1 MESVGI
7 HTSAM
12 LIELS
17 ISTWT
22 ARKLDKRVSQEIDLD
37 KGTKTRAG
45 NYNKNLMAGT
55 EMLDAIVK
63 YAANVRA
70 WHNKQTLPWSDSG
83 LRLLPMANFMEYK
96 AQLGTLETNYNT
108 LVDRF
113 LTAYPDLVSAAAF
126 TLGTLFDRED
136 YPVVEKVKDK
146 FGFKYFFSPVPVAGD
161 FRVDTHEAALREL
174 HMQYEEEFERRLQG
188 AMKEAW
194 ARLYEC
200 LDHMKDRLSDDG
212 DKPKIFRDSLVSNAK
227 ELIEVLPKLNI
238 TNDPKLEQARVDL
251 AQALMGIDDAKE
263 LRDNKTVRQDVR
275 ARVDEI
281 LNKFDF

>member
-22 ARKLDKRVSQEIDLD
+22 ARKLDKRVSQEIDFD

-113 LTAYPDLVSAAAF
+113 LTSYPDLVSAAAF

-174 HMQYEEEFERRLQG
+174 HMQYEEEFDRRLQG

-194 ARLYEC
+194 TRLYEC

-227 ELIEVLPKLNI
+227 ELIEILPKLNI

-251 AQALMGIDDAKE
+251 SQALMGIDDAKE

>member
-1 MESVGI
+1 MEAIGI

-12 LIELS
+12 LVELN

-22 ARKLDKRVSQEIDLD
+22 ARKLDKRVSQEIDID

-55 EMLDAIVK
+55 EMLEAIVR
-63 YAANVRA
+63 YAANARA

-83 LRLLPMANFMEYK
+83 ARLLPMANFVEYK
-96 AQLGTLETNYNT
+96 GQLGTLETNYNT

-113 LTAYPDLVSAAAF
+113 ITAYPDLVSAAAF

-136 YPVVEKVKDK
+136 YPVVEKVRGK
-146 FGFKYFFSPVPVAGD
+146 FDFRYFFSPVPVAGD

-174 HMQYEEEFERRLQG
+174 HMQYENEFERRLQG

-194 ARLYEC
+194 SRLYEC
-200 LDHMKDRLSDDG
+200 LDHMKDRLTDDG
-212 DKPKIFRDSLVSNAK
+212 EKPKIFRDSLISNAR
-227 ELIEVLPKLNI
+227 ELIEILPKLNI
-238 TNDPKLEQARVDL
+238 TKDPKLEQARVEL
-251 AQALMGIDDAKE
+251 AQALAGIDDAKE

>member
-12 LIELS
+12 LVELN

-37 KGTKTRAG
+37 KNTKTRAG

-55 EMLDAIVK
+55 ELLDGIVK

-96 AQLGTLETNYNT
+96 AHLGTLETNYNT

-113 LTAYPDLVSAAAF
+113 LTEYPNLISAAAF
-126 TLGTLFDRED
+126 TLGSLFERED
-136 YPVVEKVKDK
+136 YPAVERIKDK

-174 HMQYEEEFERRLQG
+174 HMQYENEFERRLQG

-194 ARLYEC
+194 TRLYEC
-200 LDHMKDRLSDDG
+200 LDHMKERLTDDG
-212 DKPKIFRDSLVSNAK
+212 DKPKILRDSLVSNAK
-227 ELIEVLPKLNI
+227 ELIEILPRLNI

-251 AQALMGIDDAKE
+251 SKALLGIDDAKE
-263 LRDNKTVRQDVR
+263 LRDSKDIRLDVR
-275 ARVDEI
+275 KQVEEI

>member
-12 LIELS
+12 LVELS

-22 ARKLDKRVSQEIDLD
+22 ARKLDKRVSQEIDAD
-37 KGTKTRAG
+37 KGAKARAG

-55 EMLDAIVK
+55 QLLDGIIK

-83 LRLLPMANFMEYK
+83 LRLLPMASFIDYK
-96 AQLGTLETNYNT
+96 ARLGVFEAEHNKLVETFLLE
-108 LVDRF
+108 
-113 LTAYPDLVSAAAF
+113 YPNLVSAAAF
-126 TLGTLFDRED
+126 TLGTLFNRED
-136 YPVVEKVKDK
+136 YPVLEKVKEK
-146 FGFKYFFSPVPVAGD
+146 FGFRYFFSPVPMSGD

-174 HMQYEEEFERRLQG
+174 HMQYENEFDRRLQG

-194 ARLYEC
+194 TRLYEC
-200 LDHMKDRLSDDG
+200 LDHMRERLTDDG
-212 DKPKIFRDSLVSNAK
+212 DKSKIIRDSVVANAR
-227 ELIEVLPKLNI
+227 ELIEILPRLNV
-238 TNDPKLEQARVDL
+238 TNDPKLEQARVSL
-251 AQALMGIDDAKE
+251 AQALVGIDDAKE
-263 LRDNKTVRQDVR
+263 LRDNKTTRLDVR
-275 ARVDEI
+275 MQVEEI